1 MKLIIND
8 HRKIFAIQEEFHK
21 LFPNLKIEFLAKPS
35 KSGAAASEKLVH
47 HGSKTI
53 GECRTTHNKGELTLT
68 PTMTVAD
75 VKESFSE
82 AYGLS
87 TIILKKEGEKWVETI
102 ENGKLQLE
110 EQNK

>member
-1 MKLIIND
+1 
-8 HRKIFAIQEEFHK
+8 
-21 LFPNLKIEFLAKPS
+21 
-35 KSGAAASEKLVH
+35 
-47 HGSKTI
+47 
-53 GECRTTHNKGELTLT
+53 
-68 PTMTVAD
+68 MTVAD